1 MVVSPR
7 PCAKPRHE
15 CAPNEDWDAQFSENV
30 KIVQH
35 APTHGPQKLLLV
47 TQILKKEKMNRLN
60 LIQAH
65 YFYCYLHCCCLSNT
79 SFIIII
85 HWNFF
90 GTYFFIRVNM
100 FEYQTPII
108 FLVY

>member
-30 KIVQH
+30 KIVPH

-60 LIQAH
+60 LTKH
-65 YFYCYLHCCCLSNT
+65 
-79 SFIIII
+79 
-85 HWNFF
+85 
-90 GTYFFIRVNM
+90 
-100 FEYQTPII
+100 II
-108 FLVY
+108 FIATSIVVAYPTHHFLLLSTGTFLELISSSVLICLNIKLLSSF

>member
-30 KIVQH
+30 KIVPH

-60 LIQAH
+60 LFQTLFLLLLPLLLLIQH
-65 YFYCYLHCCCLSNT
+65 HLFLLSTGTFLELISSSVLICLNIKLLS
-79 SFIIII
+79 SF
-85 HWNFF
+85 
-90 GTYFFIRVNM
+90 
-100 FEYQTPII
+100 
-108 FLVY
+108 